1 MIIVAIVLDDISY
14 IYHFPKQQILK
25 YSKLKEF
32 PDDNFKFNENCRKF
46 SQRVENTVRKREIAR
61 NDSVFKRPVLQ
72 TRKIK
77 GLFSKGLFNYNVY
90 NQCFQLLTV
99 FFFNIK
105 TTKETAFFI
114 YSFSV
119 IVYDLYQLLIFQM
132 TV

>member
-25 YSKLKEF
+25 YSKLKKF

-99 FFFNIK
+99 FFLISRQLKKLPFSFTLFLSLFMIFINCL
-105 TTKETAFFI
+105 FFK
-114 YSFSV
+114 
-119 IVYDLYQLLIFQM
+119 
-132 TV
+132 